1 MNSNR
6 LVTLLVASTTSCFA
20 NIGPIS
26 LYTFAPSS
34 KDFNS
39 SNTIS
44 FSVACCVNV
53 FRASMFA
60 CSSVF
65 HRRIARDD
73 AREKEKERV
82 SFYRERT
89 RWIKR
94 TNLVATAES
103 SRNPRGAFRVSSWC
117 YCSSSSPFFLC
128 RFDENSRVFFLK
140 KFFLTTD
147 FWHEI
152 SAKPTKRKE
161 LSLLLLLLYYVLLHR
176 LTLPERRA
184 RERLGNDAF
193 VSRCSFRSRR
203 EFNHAFYS
211 RARMNSSSSSSS
223 RI

>member
-65 HRRIARDD
+65 HRRIVRDV
-73 AREKEKERV
+73 REKEKERV

-184 RERLGNDAF
+184 RERLGNAAF

-211 RARMNSSSSSSS
+211 RARMNSSSPSSS

>member
-6 LVTLLVASTTSCFA
+6 LVTLLVASTTSSFA
-20 NIGPIS
+20 NIGPS
-26 LYTFAPSS
+26 SFYTFAPSS

-65 HRRIARDD
+65 HRRIVRDV
-73 AREKEKERV
+73 REKEKERV

-128 RFDENSRVFFLK
+128 RFDENSQVFFLK

-147 FWHEI
+147 D
-152 SAKPTKRKE
+152 TK
-161 LSLLLLLLYYVLLHR
+161 
-176 LTLPERRA
+176 
-184 RERLGNDAF
+184 
-193 VSRCSFRSRR
+193 
-203 EFNHAFYS
+203 
-211 RARMNSSSSSSS
+211 
-223 RI
+223 

>member
-65 HRRIARDD
+65 HRRIVRDD
-73 AREKEKERV
+73 VREKEKERV

-140 KFFLTTD
+140 KFFLTTEN
-147 FWHEI
+147 EI
-152 SAKPTKRKE
+152 RAKPTKRKE

-176 LTLPERRA
+176 LTLPERRS
-184 RERLGNDAF
+184 RDRLGNDAF
-193 VSRCSFRSRR
+193 VSRCYFRSRR
-203 EFNHAFYS
+203 EFNHAFEFFNHT
-211 RARMNSSSSSSS
+211 RIANSSPSSS

>member
-65 HRRIARDD
+65 HRRIVRDV
-73 AREKEKERV
+73 REKEKERV

-89 RWIKR
+89 WWIKR

-117 YCSSSSPFFLC
+117 YYCSSSSPFFLC
-128 RFDENSRVFFLK
+128 RFFSEIFSSQ
-140 KFFLTTD
+140 LTTRN
-147 FWHEI
+147 
-152 SAKPTKRKE
+152 KRKTNKE
-161 LSLLLLLLYYVLLHR
+161 KRVVVVVVVVVVILCFTPSTYSPR
-176 LTLPERRA
+176 KA
-184 RERLGNDAF
+184 RSGTF
-193 VSRCSFRSRR
+193 G
-203 EFNHAFYS
+203 
-211 RARMNSSSSSSS
+211 
-223 RI
+223 